1 MTWHKPKKVIT
12 NTLVIFSLLS
22 LVVTIVA
29 IVTTFIWLKS
39 PKLVNKI
46 DIKIPSFYV
55 NDICSLYE
63 KAKKAK
69 NIDIQYKYYKKL
81 NIALDGI
88 SSLDRF
94 YKTKQKTYK
103 FLIHYYRSKNENQNA
118 LNIAKDWM
126 LQNDYD
132 YAAKLYYVDTLAVI
146 SKKLASKYYYELY
159 NRHKDISEI
168 AKQYISFLL
177 KNKQLDKA
185 LIIENEF
192 NINNTNSINARFKLY
207 YLDKNNPKYS
217 EKASLNISILRKSK
231 NNSVKLLV
239 SEEFNFLSGV
249 RFDINNVPLGSTI
262 ENLIIDIATEDNTY
276 KNITFNPKHHI
287 KKLNVSLYETIGNDP
302 FYYLD
307 LPTELQS
314 YKGNIKF
321 MISLA
326 LNNQINIAKNAI
338 SNITQVDK

>member
-1 MTWHKPKKVIT
+1 MAWNKPKRVIT

-22 LVVTIVA
+22 LIVTIIA
-29 IVTTFIWLKS
+29 IITTFIWIKS
-39 PKLVNKI
+39 PKTVNKI
-46 DIKIPSFYV
+46 DLKIPSYYV
-55 NDICSLYE
+55 NDIHSLYQ

-81 NIALDGI
+81 NVALDGI

-94 YKTKQKTYK
+94 YQTKQKTYK

-132 YAAKLYYVDTLAVI
+132 YNAKLYYVDTLAEI
-146 SKKLASKYYYELY
+146 SKTLASKYYHKLY
-159 NRHKDISEI
+159 SQHKDISEI
-168 AKQYISFLL
+168 AKQYISFLV

-185 LIIENEF
+185 LKVENEF
-192 NINNTNSINARFKLY
+192 NINNINSINAHYKLY

-217 EKASLNISILRKSK
+217 EKASLNISKLTQLK

-239 SEEFNFLSGV
+239 SEKFNFLSGV
-249 RFDINNVPLGSTI
+249 RFDINNVPRGTTI
-262 ENLIIDIATEDNTY
+262 ENLIIDIATEDNIY
-276 KNITFNPKHHI
+276 KNITFKPRHHL
-287 KKLNVSLYETIGNDP
+287 KQLNISLYETIGNDP

-326 LNNQINIAKNAI
+326 LKNQINMAKNAI
-338 SNITQVDK
+338 NNTIQVDK